1 MSYIRARK
9 RRRLWSLL
17 TWNPQVFRTSGWW
30 MLQVLVIPNDASP
43 RTRCTPSRELTY
55 PTDGKRKI
63 IFQTF
68 RTFYGASCS
77 FPGGST
83 NPPKNQSKND
93 DICLTKLSKP
103 CKESMGSSWT
113 LGLQAPAA
121 PAPLLAAEAMRR
133 GSPAWHPAMRERG
146 TPLRGAGHKDVLL
159 WPTIQIEVYCGL
171 CLWIWVLFWKFLIFS
186 RMISLMLE

>member
-1 MSYIRARK
+1 MYSFQGTNISHRWQK
-9 RRRLWSLL
+9 ENHLPNLSNLLWCELFVPRSQYH
-17 TWNPQVFRTSGWW
+17 P
-30 MLQVLVIPNDASP
+30 PN
-43 RTRCTPSRELTY
+43 
-55 PTDGKRKI
+55 
-63 IFQTF
+63 
-68 RTFYGASCS
+68 
-77 FPGGST
+77 
-83 NPPKNQSKND
+83 NQSKND

-113 LGLQAPAA
+113 LGLYQAPAA

-146 TPLRGAGHKDVLL
+146 TPLRGADHKDVLL
-159 WPTIQIEVYCGL
+159 WPTRQIAVYCGL